1 MKTGH
6 RRIGIHIFIDSLGV
20 SLIVAASPTK
30 RATDMALYGQ
40 AYYNSGARYN
50 EVAPSPKQRK
60 AHMRNLHYYMQIPFG
75 APSHSTAELSG
86 FTADHL
92 NRMSDNNTGGFLT
105 ARIAATTTAF
115 STFAQGSLDDQT
127 QVAIRGALVKAKENF
142 RRDLPVDIQKVYGQC
157 LGHYSE
163 AGVEMKQIFPEGRSV
178 FGKCRDNELAG
189 KLGVMVAGVTAKQAD
204 LGAPL
209 VTQATAIVTNW
220 NAIYAASLGA
230 LSDQGT
236 TQEAKKAAR
245 ENLCLQLY
253 LNLLAIAAQFPG
265 DEEKLYETTFAREP
279 GAK

>member
-1 MKTGH
+1 
-6 RRIGIHIFIDSLGV
+6 
-20 SLIVAASPTK
+20 
-30 RATDMALYGQ
+30 
-40 AYYNSGARYN
+40 
-50 EVAPSPKQRK
+50 
-60 AHMRNLHYYMQIPFG
+60 MRNLHYYMQIPFG
-75 APSHSTAELSG
+75 SKEHSIAELSG

-92 NRMSDNNTGGFLT
+92 NRMTDNNTGGFLT

-178 FGKCRDNELAG
+178 FGKCRDTELAG

-209 VTQATAIVTNW
+209 VTQATAILTNW
-220 NAIYAASLGA
+220 NAIYAASLGS
-230 LSDQGT
+230 LSDQGA
-236 TQEAKKAAR
+236 TQEARKEAR

-265 DEEKLYETTFAREP
+265 QEEKLDIYMKQHLLENPEQSNDVLARNIGFCVKWRKTAVFGEIFLSALSRRFTSRCRI
-279 GAK
+279 G